1 MDDNLDVEGEGEEKQ
16 KFELLDEDMMDQVKK
31 WFDSFDKDKD
41 GQIQTSELGT
51 ILRILDFNPTE
62 KELQDMI
69 NEVDPTRTALVDLN
83 TVNKLVER
91 KLHDTD
97 TIEEL
102 VEALKWFDGDKDG
115 KIQVWDLR
123 WAMTQLGE
131 KMDDTMWD
139 DLITEADS
147 AKEGYI
153 DIMTFAKLLKG
164 IK

>member
-1 MDDNLDVEGEGEEKQ
+1 MDDNLENEGEEEAKP
-16 KFELLDEDMMDQVKK
+16 KYELLTQEMEDQVQK

-83 TVNKLVER
+83 TVKKMVDR

-97 TIEEL
+97 TLEEL
-102 VEALKWFDGDKDG
+102 VEAIKWFDNDKDG
-115 KIQVWDLR
+115 KMQVCDLR

-131 KMDDTMWD
+131 KMDDAMCD
-139 DLITEADS
+139 DLISETEVKD
-147 AKEGYI
+147 GYI
-153 DIMTFAKLLKG
+153 DVLTFAKYLKG

>member
-1 MDDNLDVEGEGEEKQ
+1 MEMEGEGDEKQ
-16 KFELLDEDMMDQVKK
+16 KFELLDEEMMDQVKK

-102 VEALKWFDGDKDG
+102 VEALK
-115 KIQVWDLR
+115 
-123 WAMTQLGE
+123 
-131 KMDDTMWD
+131 
-139 DLITEADS
+139 
-147 AKEGYI
+147 
-153 DIMTFAKLLKG
+153 
-164 IK
+164 